1 MDQFPKTVVTIRQS
15 KRKHKFI
22 LVIVRI
28 ATVISNIILHLELF
42 VAHLAEMNWTGV

>member
-15 KRKHKFI
+15 KMKHKFT

-28 ATVISNIILHLELF
+28 ATVISNNILHLKLF
-42 VAHLAEMNWTGV
+42 VPHLAEMNWTGV